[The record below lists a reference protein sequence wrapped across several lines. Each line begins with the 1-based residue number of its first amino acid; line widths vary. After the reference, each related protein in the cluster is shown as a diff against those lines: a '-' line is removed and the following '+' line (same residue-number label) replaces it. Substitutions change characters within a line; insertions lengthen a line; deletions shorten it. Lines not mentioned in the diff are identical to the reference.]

1 MMSGEWLRDHTHW
14 LIDPI
19 ARMINLIGISPNVL
33 TVLGLTANAAVGL
46 VIARGHFRLAGVLA
60 ILASLFDAFDGAL
73 ARASGQTSSFGA
85 FLDSTLDRFSEAV
98 VYLGLLL
105 YYAQQDRRTEVVLI
119 YVTIV
124 GSLMV
129 SYTRA
134 RAEGLGLQ
142 CKVGLLTRAERIC
155 LLIIGLIVGIMPW
168 VLWVLAVLTNVT
180 VVQRVVHVW
189 RLAEGMKPKTTVGL
203 E

>member
-1 MMSGEWLRDHTHW
+1 MSGWLRDHTQW
-14 LIDPI
+14 LVDPI
-19 ARMINLIGISPNVL
+19 ARMISLIGISPNML
-33 TVLGLTANAAVGL
+33 TALGLTANAAVGL

-129 SYTRA
+129 SYARA

-155 LLIIGLIVGIMPW
+155 LLIMGLIVGIMPW

-189 RLAEGMKPKTTVGL
+189 RLTQGRKPKRTVGL

>member
-1 MMSGEWLRDHTHW
+1 MLSEWLRRHTHW
-14 LIDPI
+14 LVDPI
-19 ARMINLIGISPNVL
+19 ARAISRLGISPNWM
-33 TVLGLTANAAVGL
+33 TVLGLVANVVVAL
-46 VIARGHFRLAGVLA
+46 LIARGYLRVGGVLT

-73 ARASGQTSSFGA
+73 ARHSGQTTSFGA

-105 YYAQQDRRTEVVLI
+105 YYAQQGRRIEMILI
-119 YVTIV
+119 YATIV

-129 SYTRA
+129 SYVRA

-155 LLIIGLIVGIMPW
+155 LLIIGLIAGIMPW
-168 VLWVLAVLTNVT
+168 MLWALAVLTNVT
-180 VVQRVVHVW
+180 VIQRVVYVW
-189 RLAEGMKPKTTVGL
+189 HLTRRMEQKAPVPPA
-203 E
+203 